1 MISWEGI
8 RRTSKTIEKQGEKQ
22 RKVIQVS
29 GEKQLIVFNEDI
41 RQNDDDNNADDN
53 GFPFH
58 GSNGDSEKF
67 FRQKKYL
74 KNFIA
79 K

>member
-1 MISWEGI
+1 MFI
-8 RRTSKTIEKQGEKQ
+8 
-22 RKVIQVS
+22 
-29 GEKQLIVFNEDI
+29 EDI

-58 GSNGDSEKF
+58 GSNGDSEKIF
-67 FRQKKYL
+67 GQKKYL
-74 KNFIA
+74 KNFIS